1 MKDFFAI
8 LNSWNLYQTGYHN
21 RTDNKYLLP
30 NNNTVEFFGLED
42 EGKARGP
49 RRDILY
55 VNECNLIN
63 INAYR
68 QLALRTRETIYID
81 YNPIDEFHWI
91 YDEILPHPAC
101 TYIESSY
108 KDNPFLPKKQIEEI
122 ERLKD
127 IDENLWKVYGLGQR
141 GTSKE
146 VIYTTWD
153 LVDSIPQGCEVIYG
167 QDFGFNVPSALVEIS
182 IKENDIYLRQL
193 IYETG
198 LTNSDLINRYGAL
211 NVNRNTEV
219 YADAAEP
226 DRIEEFVRA
235 GYNMKPAMKDV
246 KDGIDC
252 VKRYKLH
259 IHKDSLDLQKEIKS
273 YKWKKDKNERVL
285 DEPVKFNDHAMDAIR
300 YAVYT
305 HMHDRATMPDI
316 KWTFIK
322 RR

>member
-1 MKDFFAI
+1 MTQEIQLEVSSVFERNLEAQTNLVVNQGGTSSGKTYSILQVIIFKSWSGQWKDKDITICSPSLPHLKRGAMKDFFAI

-146 VIYTTWD
+146 VPIVW
-153 LVDSIPQGCEVIYG
+153 
-167 QDFGFNVPSALVEIS
+167 
-182 IKENDIYLRQL
+182 KER
-193 IYETG
+193 
-198 LTNSDLINRYGAL
+198 
-211 NVNRNTEV
+211 
-219 YADAAEP
+219 
-226 DRIEEFVRA
+226 
-235 GYNMKPAMKDV
+235 
-246 KDGIDC
+246 
-252 VKRYKLH
+252 
-259 IHKDSLDLQKEIKS
+259 
-273 YKWKKDKNERVL
+273 
-285 DEPVKFNDHAMDAIR
+285 
-300 YAVYT
+300 
-305 HMHDRATMPDI
+305 
-316 KWTFIK
+316 
-322 RR
+322 